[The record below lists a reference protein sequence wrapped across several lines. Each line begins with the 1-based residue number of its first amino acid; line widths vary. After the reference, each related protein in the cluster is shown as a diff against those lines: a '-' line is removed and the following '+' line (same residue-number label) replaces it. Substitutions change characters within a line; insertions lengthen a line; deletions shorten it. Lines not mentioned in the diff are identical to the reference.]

1 MATRSNIAYMTAE
14 GKIRSVYCH
23 WDGYPAHNG
32 EMLRRHYKDQSKI
45 EALIQL
51 GSLSSLRPE
60 LGEKH
65 EFSRLDTNMTSEE
78 FDAKYG
84 EMVTAYHR
92 DRGEQLVISEYDD
105 IPSWIADMEEY
116 AYLWNGREWLV
127 NDHGE
132 MDEHGRFP
140 IFSRVVDV
148 ISDRM
153 LKELGWEPEGVA

>member
-1 MATRSNIAYMTAE
+1 MATRSNIAYKTAE

-32 EMLRRHYKDQSKI
+32 EMLRRYYKDQSKI
-45 EALIQL
+45 EALIEL
-51 GSLSSLRPE
+51 GSISSLKQE
-60 LGEKH
+60 IGEKQDFNDRSTQN
-65 EFSRLDTNMTSEE
+65 EDWTL
-78 FDAKYG
+78 
-84 EMVTAYHR
+84 AYHR
-92 DRGEQLVISEYDD
+92 DRGEQLVVNTYDD

-116 AYLWNGREWLV
+116 AYLWNGQEWLV

-132 MDEHGRFP
+132 RDEQGFP
-140 IFSRVVDV
+140 IFSRVEDV

>member
-1 MATRSNIAYMTAE
+1 MATRSNIAYMTPE

-32 EMLRRHYKDQSKI
+32 EMLRRYYTDQSKI

-51 GSLSSLRPE
+51 GSLSSLNENIAPK
-60 LGEKH
+60 GTHSFDKA
-65 EFSRLDTNMTSEE
+65 EE
-78 FDAKYG
+78 G
-84 EMVTAYHR
+84 VVVAYHR
-92 DRGEQLVISEYDD
+92 DRGEDLYISEYDD
-105 IPSWIADMEEY
+105 IPSWIDDMEEY

-132 MDEHGRFP
+132 MDEHNRFP

-153 LKELGWEPEGVA
+153 LEELGWDKN